1 MPTLEQA
8 LFERLMLQ
16 NPLDHLVRDPKSKSL
31 NHSQSIETQ
40 AVRYLVSCYRRCGG
54 VLARKKAGSGIA
66 EEIRSMKDLIV
77 QNLITA
83 FKEPDFYEG
92 QNLNDQLSDLFP

>member
-31 NHSQSIETQ
+31 NHSQTIETD
-40 AVRYLVSCYRRCGG
+40 AVRYLVSCYRRCGLVMNSKKKG
-54 VLARKKAGSGIA
+54 ELAYRH
-66 EEIRSMKDLIV
+66 
-77 QNLITA
+77 
-83 FKEPDFYEG
+83 
-92 QNLNDQLSDLFP
+92 